1 MVLRE
6 DEIGQ
11 QLLVPLDLR
20 DLIPKD
26 HPCYFIQNVV
36 DQMDFSKVEKI
47 DSELKKTTNDVISIN
62 DPESRWMLNKKSKWE
77 FDYNLQNRSR
87 RI

>member
-6 DEIGQ
+6 DRIGQ
-11 QLLVPLDLR
+11 QLLIPLDLR

-36 DQMDFSKVEKI
+36 DQMDFSKVDAIIVTKQASLLI
-47 DSELKKTTNDVISIN
+47 LVKC
-62 DPESRWMLNKKSKWE
+62 
-77 FDYNLQNRSR
+77 Y
-87 RI
+87 

>member
-6 DEIGQ
+6 DKIGQ

-36 DQMDFSKVEKI
+36 DQMDFSKVDANYCYKAGKPAYSRVLLMEDYLEEK
-47 DSELKKTTNDVISIN
+47 
-62 DPESRWMLNKKSKWE
+62 
-77 FDYNLQNRSR
+77 
-87 RI
+87 

>member
-6 DEIGQ
+6 DRIGQ

-36 DQMDFSKVEKI
+36 DQMDFSKVDLNYRYKAG
-47 DSELKKTTNDVISIN
+47 K
-62 DPESRWMLNKKSKWE
+62 PAYSRKMLLRLVLMGA
-77 FDYNLQNRSR
+77 FDGGFQG
-87 RI
+87 